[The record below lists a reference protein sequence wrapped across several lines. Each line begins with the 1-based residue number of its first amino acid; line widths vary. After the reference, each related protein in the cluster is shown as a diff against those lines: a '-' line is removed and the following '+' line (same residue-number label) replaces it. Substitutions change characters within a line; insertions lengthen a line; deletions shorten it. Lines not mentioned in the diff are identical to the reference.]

1 MSDPMND
8 QIVQWAGVIVPV
20 LVTGVSTLLG
30 WILWS
35 MRKAYVTKE
44 DCESCRTQMN
54 NRLSGVEGDLENAP
68 SSKEMQ
74 AVMLQLSNIS
84 GELKAANAR
93 AEGQAEL
100 LRSVSRQVSML
111 NNYHVTKGK

>member
-1 MSDPMND
+1 VND

-20 LVTGVSTLLG
+20 IVSLVSALLG
-30 WILWS
+30 WALWS
-35 MRKAYVTKE
+35 MRKAFVTKE
-44 DCESCRTQMN
+44 CCAACNAAISK
-54 NRLSGVEGDLENAP
+54 RLSDIEGDLENAP
-68 SSKEMQ
+68 SSKDMQ
-74 AVMLQLSNIS
+74 AVVVKLSDIS

-111 NNYHVTKGK
+111 NDYHVTKGK